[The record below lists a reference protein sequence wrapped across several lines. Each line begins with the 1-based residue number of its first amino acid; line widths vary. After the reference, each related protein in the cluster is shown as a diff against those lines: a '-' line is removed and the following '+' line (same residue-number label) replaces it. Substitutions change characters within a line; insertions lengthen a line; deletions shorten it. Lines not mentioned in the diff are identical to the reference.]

1 MKLGKAERVA
11 TAALWVLAVATA
23 IFAARYFVFSSAT
36 LEQIEDASARL
47 AGKWAGVAP
56 IPALHPFS
64 HQPALLLLHVSG
76 GILALMFGL
85 FQFLPKLRQSRPKVH
100 RSMGTIY
107 AAGTVVAG
115 ISGFPL
121 SFLFYTATPQDIR
134 GRLIPAAGGFAA
146 LSLAWPCV
154 TAIAFVRARQRRF
167 TEHRAWMVRSYS
179 LTAAAITT
187 RVIAFPLLLIT
198 RDPILAINLVMV
210 SWPVNLLLAEMLI
223 RRNAQPAATAVS
235 RAAVHAAQQ

>member
-1 MKLGKAERVA
+1 MKSAKLGQIGI
-11 TAALWVLAVATA
+11 AALWVLAVVTA

-47 AGKWAGVAP
+47 TGKWAVAP

-76 GILALMFGL
+76 GIVTLVFGL
-85 FQFLPKLRQSRPKVH
+85 FQFLPKLRQTRPQVH

-107 AAGTVVAG
+107 AAATVIAG
-115 ISGFPL
+115 LSGFPL
-121 SFLFYTATPQDIR
+121 SFLFYTVTDQSIR
-134 GRLIPAAGGFAA
+134 GRLIPAAAGFAA
-146 LSLAWPCV
+146 LSLVWPCL

-167 TEHRAWMVRSYS
+167 SEHRAWMVRSYS

-187 RVIAFPLLLIT
+187 RVFAFPLLLIT

-210 SWPVNLLLAEMLI
+210 SWPLNLLFAEMLV
-223 RRNAQPAATAVS
+223 RRGSSSAMAVS
-235 RAAVHAAQQ
+235 AAAARAGQ

>member
-1 MKLGKAERVA
+1 MKSAKLGQIG

-47 AGKWAGVAP
+47 AGKWAGGAP

-64 HQPALLLLHVSG
+64 HQPALLLLHISG

-100 RSMGTIY
+100 RAMGTIY

-134 GRLIPAAGGFAA
+134 GRLIPAAAGFAA
-146 LSLAWPCV
+146 LSLVWPCL

-187 RVIAFPLLLIT
+187 RVFAFPLLLIT

-210 SWPVNLLLAEMLI
+210 SWPLNLLFAEMLV
-223 RRNAQPAATAVS
+223 RRNAPAVTAVS
-235 RAAVHAAQQ
+235 RAAAHATQQ